1 MAPEIRPATELVLR
15 KLADGPMS
23 RRDINTAVWSVLKR
37 MGLARIRPMSRIV
50 VITSDGRAMLSRL
63 DAARDNA

>member
-1 MAPEIRPATELVLR
+1 MSEIRPATERTLR
-15 KLADGPMS
+15 KLADGPMG
-23 RRDINTAVWSVLKR
+23 RRNINTAVWNVLKR

-50 VITSDGRAMLSRL
+50 FITPGGRALLSRL